1 MTDPSQ
7 LRADLRARVEAS
19 TREIEQLAGALADS
33 RELADDLESL
43 VDVLLGVADVVVL
56 VVDDDR
62 RIRGLSRAAAER
74 IDGAAVGK
82 PLSSA
87 LADDLFDRVSAQLAS
102 VGEGGKPGGGRD
114 ADIYPLPGGG
124 AVVVLEGR

>member
-7 LRADLRARVEAS
+7 LIADLRARVEAS
-19 TREIEQLAGALADS
+19 TQEIEQLASALATS
-33 RELADDLESL
+33 RDLADYLESL
-43 VDVLLGVADVVVL
+43 VDVLLGVGEVAVL

-62 RIRGLSRAAAER
+62 RIRGLSRVAAER
-74 IDGAAVGK
+74 IEGAAVGK

-87 LADDLFDRVSAQLAS
+87 LADDLFDRVSAQLDPVA
-102 VGEGGKPGGGRD
+102 EGGKPGGGRD